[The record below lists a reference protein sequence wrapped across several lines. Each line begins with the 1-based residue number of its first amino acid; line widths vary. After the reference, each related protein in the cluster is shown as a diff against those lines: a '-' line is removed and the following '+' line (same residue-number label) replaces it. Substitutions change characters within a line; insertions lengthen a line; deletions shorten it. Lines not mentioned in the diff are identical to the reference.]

1 MSDPNIIY
9 SGLGDHITVDGQEF
23 KVEIYRLENNPDW
36 ILEVIDQDGTS
47 TVWDDP
53 FPSDKAAFDELQTVT
68 LFRSQKV
75 KYFLKLPLINT
86 TPYPIV
92 IKMQGCIW
100 ASISLKMI

>member
-9 SGLGDHITVDGQEF
+9 SSLGDHITVDGQEF

-53 FPSDKAAFDELQTVT
+53 FPSDKAAFDELQTV
-68 LFRSQKV
+68 
-75 KYFLKLPLINT
+75 
-86 TPYPIV
+86 
-92 IKMQGCIW
+92 IKAEGAGAFTGSNIIPF
-100 ASISLKMI
+100 SKS